1 MKIAQ
6 IAVPVLTMVLAAT
19 SVAHA
24 QSVKPGLWDSTVLR
38 LTVDGKDMLAQM
50 NTAQEQMRKSLAQLP
65 PDQRKRM
72 EAMMSAQGGSGGTT
86 RICIS
91 PEMAARDGSMMQRPA
106 NSECETPKFTKNGNR
121 INFEMNCKQA
131 GTQTVAKGETLLA
144 GDQMTTKVDAVVT
157 EAGGVK
163 RTSVTETQMKFVSSD
178 CGSVKPIDQLM
189 KDIRSQMDKGAGP
202 APTKK

>member
-1 MKIAQ
+1 MKVAQ
-6 IAVPVLTMVLAAT
+6 IAVPVLTVLLAAT
-19 SVAHA
+19 SVAQA

-50 NTAQEQMRKSLAQLP
+50 NAAQEQMRKSLAQLP

-72 EAMMSAQGGSGGTT
+72 EAMMSAQSGGGATS

-91 PEMAARDGSMMQRPA
+91 PEMAAKDGSMFQRPA
-106 NSECETPKFTKNGNR
+106 NSECETPKFSKNGNR
-121 INFEMNCKQA
+121 TNFEMSCKQG
-131 GTQTVAKGETLLA
+131 GTQTVAKGETLIA

-178 CGSVKPIDQLM
+178 CGSVKPVDQLM
-189 KDIRSQMDKGAGP
+189 KDIRTQMDKGAGP
-202 APTKK
+202 APAKK